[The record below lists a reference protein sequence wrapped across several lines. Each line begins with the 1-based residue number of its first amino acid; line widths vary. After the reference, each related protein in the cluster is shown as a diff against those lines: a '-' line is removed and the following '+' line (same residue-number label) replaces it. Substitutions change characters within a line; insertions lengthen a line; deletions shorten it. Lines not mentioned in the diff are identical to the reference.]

1 MNVVS
6 VLAGWQMIMVK
17 PVFDHSQ
24 YVEMTVHF
32 RCNLKCQHCMI
43 LDSMH
48 WLKPADD
55 AEFEALL
62 EENLATQ
69 KWQGLIL
76 TGAEVT
82 LRKDLPE
89 LATRARQAGFQHVR
103 IQTHGM
109 KLASL
114 SYCKT
119 LIDAGI
125 DEYFISLTADH
136 AELHDRITEV
146 PGSFEKTLQALRNL
160 DTFSGVRTMTNTVA
174 TKLSY
179 RRLPD
184 VVELLQPLKNLVEM
198 DFWNYWPMVEEG
210 NPELLVSHFE
220 TQPYLLAAIRKARD
234 YGRYVEVK
242 NFPHCLMQECA
253 DALQNDQPELRI
265 DPRFWGEFQKNGF
278 HQCAYRD
285 VCNSTQCLGLN
296 AAYTKQFGWHEDR
309 LQPMSRSL
317 LQQVEL

>member
-1 MNVVS
+1 
-6 VLAGWQMIMVK
+6 MVK

-32 RCNLKCQHCMI
+32 KCNLKCKHCMI

-48 WLKPADD
+48 WLKPADE
-55 AEFEALL
+55 AEFESLL
-62 EENLATQ
+62 KENAGTK

-82 LRKDLPE
+82 LRKDLPQ
-89 LATRARQAGFQHVR
+89 LAERARQAGFRHVR

-109 KLASL
+109 KLANL
-114 SYCKT
+114 SYCET
-119 LIDAGI
+119 LVAAGI

-136 AELHDRITEV
+136 ADLHDKITEV
-146 PGSFEKTLQALRNL
+146 PGSFNKTLQALRNL
-160 DTFSGVRTMTNTVA
+160 DTFPGVRTMTNTVA

-179 RRLPD
+179 RSLPN
-184 VVELLQPLKNLVEM
+184 VVDLLRPLQNLVEM
-198 DFWNYWPMVEEG
+198 DFWNYWPMDEDG
-210 NPELLVSHFE
+210 NPDLLVSHFDV
-220 TQPYLLAAIRKARD
+220 QPYLLDALRKARD

-253 DALQNDQPELRI
+253 DALRNDQPELRI
-265 DPRFWGEFQKNGF
+265 DAKFWDEFQKNGF

-285 VCNSTQCLGLN
+285 ICSSTQCLGLN
-296 AAYTKQFGWHEDR
+296 SAYANQFGWHEDR
-309 LQPMSRSL
+309 LQPMTRSL
-317 LQQVEL
+317 LQQIEH